1 MRLMKKQEATVEQQ
15 HQQQQPNRKQLFLG
29 TWTGG
34 AGCVPVLMPDL
45 TVRLR
50 DIPLTKVAVTKSTR
64 LNSRYMPA
72 RHLQLATKV
81 FVPSSFA
88 YACAIAQSTIL
99 KCQKFINKCLPNNKN
114 NHNECDRCSALSNF
128 ASLHKKIWKLALNM
142 RNSLGCSLRRLKL

>member
-1 MRLMKKQEATVEQQ
+1 MRLMKKQEATVEQ
-15 HQQQQPNRKQLFLG
+15 QQQQPNRKQLFLG

-128 ASLHKKIWKLALNM
+128 ASLHAKFG
-142 RNSLGCSLRRLKL
+142 SSH

>member
-1 MRLMKKQEATVEQQ
+1 MRLMKKQEATVQ
-15 HQQQQPNRKQLFLG
+15 QQQQPNRKQLFLG

-34 AGCVPVLMPDL
+34 AGCVPVPDL

-50 DIPLTKVAVTKSTR
+50 DIPLTKVAVTNSTR

>member
-1 MRLMKKQEATVEQQ
+1 MRLMKKQEATVE
-15 HQQQQPNRKQLFLG
+15 QQQQPNRKQLFLG

-34 AGCVPVLMPDL
+34 AGCVPVPVPVLMPVPDL

-99 KCQKFINKCLPNNKN
+99 KCQKFINKRFPNNKN

-128 ASLHKKIWKLALNM
+128 ASLHGKFG
-142 RNSLGCSLRRLKL
+142 NSH